1 MRLSVGRTGR
11 CRDNAV
17 AESLWAS
24 LKDEMYCRTSFA
36 ARGEAKMACI
46 DWIERHC
53 NRRRPHSAVGCRRPA
68 ELMEEF
74 EERAARAFADE
85 VFLAA

>member
-1 MRLSVGRTGR
+1 MEDHQAAPFRSGLRGVTRWSG
-11 CRDNAV
+11 
-17 AESLWAS
+17 
-24 LKDEMYCRTSFA
+24 KTSEVPFA
-36 ARGEAKMACI
+36 TREEAKTART

-53 NRRRPHSAVGCRRPA
+53 NRRRPHSAVGYRHPA

-85 VFLAA
+85 VSLAA